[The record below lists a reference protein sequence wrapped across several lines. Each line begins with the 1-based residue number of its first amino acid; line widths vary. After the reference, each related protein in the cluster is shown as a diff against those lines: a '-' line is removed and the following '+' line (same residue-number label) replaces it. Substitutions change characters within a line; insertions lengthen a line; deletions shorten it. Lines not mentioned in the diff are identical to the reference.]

1 MNLFPNKIK
10 TQLLP
15 ETKKPFQAT
24 KNSTTLARKIAQSW
38 SLIHLVLIQILS
50 RNLIDFNGGGK

>member
-15 ETKKPFQAT
+15 ETEKPFQAT

-38 SLIHLVLIQILS
+38 SLIHLVVIVSELLLKIS
-50 RNLIDFNGGGK
+50 NSK